1 METNYSWIVPFSWVI
16 CVLRVDQILSIK
28 SSVWTL
34 FWTCRLNEFHLTSKR
49 HVTNRIPLFL
59 FRCHFSP
66 FPQKRLILRLQI
78 SKNSWY
84 YVDNHHGTDR
94 QLFHYF
100 LLPWDTHTFIIMV
113 NSQLSKQNITRPYHC
128 GLSCVFRRDYVLKFY
143 ADQLMILRSG
153 SHVTQKYLQ
162 HRNTKSLR
170 VSQKVKF
177 ISSIIHISFR
187 FLLVFASIYTD
198 LPLRL

>member
-1 METNYSWIVPFSWVI
+1 MKTNYSWIVPFSWVI

-49 HVTNRIPLFL
+49 HVTNRTA
-59 FRCHFSP
+59 
-66 FPQKRLILRLQI
+66 QKQQEFLILRRH
-78 SKNSWY
+78 
-84 YVDNHHGTDR
+84 HHGTDR
-94 QLFHYF
+94 QLFYYF
-100 LLPWDTHTFIIMV
+100 CSPGTPTHSLLWSIH
-113 NSQLSKQNITRPYHC
+113 SCQNRMSSITRLYHC

-153 SHVTQKYLQ
+153 SQVTQKYLQ
-162 HRNTKSLR
+162 HRNTKSLK

-177 ISSIIHISFR
+177 TSSIIHISFR

>member
-1 METNYSWIVPFSWVI
+1 MKTNYSWIVPFSWVI

-34 FWTCRLNEFHLTSKR
+34 FWTCRLNDSIIWHPKGT
-49 HVTNRIPLFL
+49 
-59 FRCHFSP
+59 
-66 FPQKRLILRLQI
+66 LQI
-78 SKNSWY
+78 GRLKSSKNSWY
-84 YVDNHHGTDR
+84 YVDITMAPIDSC
-94 QLFHYF
+94 
-100 LLPWDTHTFIIMV
+100 FIIFCSPGTPTHSLLWSIHSCQNRM
-113 NSQLSKQNITRPYHC
+113 SNITRPYHC

-143 ADQLMILRSG
+143 TDQLMILRSG
-153 SHVTQKYLQ
+153 CHVTQKYLQ
-162 HRNTKSLR
+162 HRNTKSLK